1 MIKWIGKIFSRPA
14 LAPAPVTSIPH
25 AKLELCFT
33 DSKGVKYYKF
43 PDNMSLPL
51 ERFGKLQE
59 YMMWMS
65 SGITSTELDGLLD
78 EADKALTEGLLQK
91 KNAAR
96 IGFILSEIRDRKNMV
111 IHTELL
117 YNFLS
122 VQVIRQDE
130 QPEFYNNSIQMEKVA
145 QFKEETKNGKTYD
158 FFLRIGLKKLNAL
171 FNMSEAEWNRLW
183 EESIQAQ
190 EALKQASVIIQ
201 SEKELLTTEAALT
214 NKK

>member
-1 MIKWIGKIFSRPA
+1 MIKLIGKLFSRSE
-14 LAPAPVTSIPH
+14 PVSPTSIPH

-33 DSKGVKYYKF
+33 DSKGIKYYKF
-43 PDNMSLPL
+43 PENMTLPL

-59 YMMWMS
+59 YMTWMA
-65 SGITSTELDGLLD
+65 SGISPD
-78 EADKALTEGLLQK
+78 EIDMLMDKADKALTEGLLQK
-91 KNAAR
+91 KNAAL
-96 IGFILSEIRDRKNMV
+96 IGFIISEIRNRKGMV

-117 YNFLS
+117 YNFLA

-130 QPEFYNNSIQMEKVA
+130 APEVYSNSIQMKKVE

-171 FNMSEAEWNRLW
+171 YNMSEAEWSRLW

-190 EALKQASVIIQ
+190 RLLKEAMKVIQ
-201 SEKELLTTEAALT
+201 SEKELLTNAKVSA
-214 NKK
+214 NK